1 MPSID
6 TSTSLNPTN
15 PCSHSL
21 VSSIVRLLSQVE
33 ESFRTNKFN
42 IKAWRQHE
50 LTPDNADSHAVDW
63 IFAINAINF
72 SFWSDSNPCNVKWD
86 GKTYHGFY
94 SLCAAFKRAE
104 SVTFTCLNFQ
114 VRTSVAHV
122 HQEAGYSILLS
133 LAHVVQAMI
142 IMEGA
147 PICDP
152 QFYTSVSLE
161 ELQHLLRPT
170 YGGPMPL
177 LPLRH
182 QLLKESG
189 SILIQKYGGSF
200 INCIKECDHSAE
212 KLVKL
217 LVDNFPSYR
226 DEAVYEG
233 QKVSLYKRAQ
243 IVAADLWACF
253 EGQGLGRFDDIDTLT
268 MFADYRVPQVLN
280 YYGVLEYSPELRKMI
295 QERSWAHLS
304 SYVLKRVSSQKKLYL
319 LVCSS
324 REGRGQSL
332 KVHGL
337 DCWGDAP
344 TILVQY
350 VQNNHPNLRTLS
362 IVSDIPMENGSPMEV
377 EIRGNTIWAVELICQ
392 ELKSRLSSSTDI
404 VINPSIVDYYL
415 WEHRIAKAKEMASVG
430 FHKTRCIYY

>member
-21 VSSIVRLLSQVE
+21 VSSIVE

-233 QKVSLYKRAQ
+233 QKVCRVSLYKRAQ

-295 QERSWAHLS
+295 QE
-304 SYVLKRVSSQKKLYL
+304 
-319 LVCSS
+319 
-324 REGRGQSL
+324 
-332 KVHGL
+332 
-337 DCWGDAP
+337 
-344 TILVQY
+344 
-350 VQNNHPNLRTLS
+350 N
-362 IVSDIPMENGSPMEV
+362 IPMENGSPMEV